1 MLSVSGGGGGLLGGG
16 KGAVLL
22 RLCLREGQGVVIVL
36 SWSHILEAYPDT
48 SNSESGLNKYMI

>member
-1 MLSVSGGGGGLLGGG
+1 M
-16 KGAVLL
+16 LL

-48 SNSESGLNKYMI
+48 ANSESGLNKYMI